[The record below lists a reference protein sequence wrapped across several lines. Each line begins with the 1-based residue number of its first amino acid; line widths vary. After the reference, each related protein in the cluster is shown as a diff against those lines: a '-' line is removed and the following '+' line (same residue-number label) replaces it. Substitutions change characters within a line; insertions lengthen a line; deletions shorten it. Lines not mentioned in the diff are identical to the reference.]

1 MTLKNSSYWKDH
13 YVVESD
19 PDEIERNLRRRT
31 FVSGD
36 EELELVGFEHGPDR
50 PSVLISQGSGGHA
63 YVFAELGYL
72 MHGYGYNVFLMPKH
86 GGKTIA
92 QLMARHADAL
102 ARIADR
108 FNDRIGVYAEGL
120 GGFVAFYLA
129 LAHGPMKSLA
139 IQNAP
144 AILTEEKF
152 RRALFADAE
161 VGARRRLI
169 IPPAKLVAKF
179 LPQLPLPLAS
189 YLDFKKLVDTVEP
202 NRNVERRL
210 VNQGYL
216 HDPDFDRWYPLSAIL
231 SLVATPPPSPLSALE
246 IPTLF
251 MVARRGF
258 TAPAY
263 FQDLY
268 DRLPPIEKRLVEVDG
283 SVFWMLSHPKEAAKL
298 ACGWFEQTV

>member
-1 MTLKNSSYWKDH
+1 MTLKDPGYWKDH
-13 YVVESD
+13 YVVASD
-19 PDEIERNLRRRT
+19 ADEIERSLRRRT
-31 FVSGD
+31 FLSAGR
-36 EELELVGFEHGPDR
+36 EYELVGFERGPDR
-50 PSVLISQGSGGHA
+50 PTILISQGSGGHA

-72 MHGYGYNVFLMPKH
+72 MHGHGYNVFIMPKQS
-86 GGKTIA
+86 GKTIA
-92 QLMARHADAL
+92 QLMSRHADAL
-102 ARIADR
+102 AHIAGR

-129 LAHGPMKSLA
+129 LDHGPMKSLA

-152 RRALFADAE
+152 RRAIFEDAQL
-161 VGARRRLI
+161 GARRRLL
-169 IPPAKLVAKF
+169 IPLANLVAKV
-179 LPQLPLPLAS
+179 LPRVRLPLSA
-189 YLDFKKLVDTVEP
+189 YLDFRKLVDTVEP
-202 NRNVERRL
+202 NRKVERRL
-210 VNQGYL
+210 VERGYL

-231 SLVATPPPSPLSALE
+231 SLISMPPPGPLSALE

-283 SVFWMLSHPKEAAKL
+283 SVFWMLSHPKEAAAL
-298 ACGWFEQTV
+298 ACGWFDETV